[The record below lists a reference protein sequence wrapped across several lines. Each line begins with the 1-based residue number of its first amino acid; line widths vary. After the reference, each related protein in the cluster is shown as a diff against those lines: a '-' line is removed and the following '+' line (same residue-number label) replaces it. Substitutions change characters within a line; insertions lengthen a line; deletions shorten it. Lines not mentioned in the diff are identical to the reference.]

1 MAGVSSLPEEHNL
14 PVLFQFNQ
22 PTHNVAVFRGA
33 QLKAAIANGLV
44 KGFPGQADGRT
55 GKALGLG
62 RPLAVKA
69 APVIARPATIVRPAP
84 VVIRPA
90 PVIAKPPPVIVKP
103 RPVIAAPAPVVV
115 KPAPAIYRP
124 TPVYKPTPTYV
135 EPLYTDVSVPTY
147 IRNHHVIT

>member
-1 MAGVSSLPEEHNL
+1 MSSLPQEHNL

-90 PVIAKPPPVIVKP
+90 PVIAKPAPVIVKP
-103 RPVIAAPAPVVV
+103 RPVIAAPTPVVV
-115 KPAPAIYRP
+115 KTTPSIYRP
-124 TPVYKPTPTYV
+124 APVYKHTTTYV
-135 EPLYTDVSVPTY
+135 EPLYTDVS
-147 IRNHHVIT
+147 ILINNKNR